1 MVVAV
6 GASALSLWSAW
17 NPGYYYLARAAVFM
31 FIGAVASY
39 LVVKERGGRHGLT
52 ASLLYVTVLFSIAIA
67 VELVTASPDP
77 IETTST
83 WYTPLALLFLAAAAI
98 SAVATGSK
106 GTSESREP

>member
-39 LVVKERGGRHGLT
+39 LVVKDG
-52 ASLLYVTVLFSIAIA
+52 V
-67 VELVTASPDP
+67 
-77 IETTST
+77 
-83 WYTPLALLFLAAAAI
+83 AAM
-98 SAVATGSK
+98 G
-106 GTSESREP
+106 